1 MNYTINLE
9 TANEE
14 FEKICDSWEI
24 DIDEVSMDHE
34 EKVDIKGIK
43 AKIIKAI
50 RLGRLVY
57 NDNEIMTY
65 IVSNKSDD
73 LGGKELTIK
82 RPKGKALTAMDQFK
96 EQAGVTKG
104 YAFLA
109 SMISQPIQFLNNLD
123 GIDVKPLLAL
133 STLFLSD

>member
-1 MNYTINLE
+1 MDYKIPLDV
-9 TANEE
+9 ANDE
-14 FEKICDSWEI
+14 FKKICESWEI
-24 DIDEVSMDHE
+24 DIDIDGMDAD
-34 EKVDIKGIK
+34 EKVDFKGIK
-43 AKIIKAI
+43 AKIIKTI
-50 RLGRLVY
+50 RLGRLVF
-57 NDNEIMTY
+57 NDDQTMTY
-65 IVSNKSDD
+65 TVSNKSDE

-133 STLFLSD
+133 STLFLAD